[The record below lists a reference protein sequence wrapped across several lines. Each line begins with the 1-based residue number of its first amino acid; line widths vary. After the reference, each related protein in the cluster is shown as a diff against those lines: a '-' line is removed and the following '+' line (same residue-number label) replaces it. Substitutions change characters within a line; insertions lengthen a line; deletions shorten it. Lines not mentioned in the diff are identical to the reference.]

1 MATTQDFVIQQ
12 GKTFSQVLRWET
24 APIIYKAITGI
35 AQTAPVSITAAGHGV
50 PPNWRVA
57 VVSVNGMTQINSP
70 LDSKSRP
77 TVYHQATVVDPNT
90 ISLNDTNAAGF
101 SAWTSGGYVQYN
113 TPTNLTGF
121 TARMTIKDRITAP
134 NLLVCTTGGTTGLT
148 LPTAAGADGTA
159 VWGAAPAGSV
169 RSITW
174 TPSTVVA
181 LGAVID
187 THELLRLDTT
197 NARIAIDTVN
207 YTITLTIAATDTAAI
222 PWLQGVYDLEMVSAG
237 GVVTALLSGNI
248 SVSQEVTT

>member
-12 GKTFSQVLRWET
+12 GKTSSHVLRWET

-35 AQTAPVSITAAGHGV
+35 VQSAPVAITAAAHGV

-57 VVSVNGMTQINSP
+57 IVSVNGMAQINSP

-77 TVYHQATVVDPNT
+77 TVYHQATVIDVNT
-90 ISLNDTNAAGF
+90 LSLNDINAAGF
-101 SAWTSGGYVQYN
+101 NAWTSGGYVQYN
-113 TPTNLTGF
+113 TPTSLTGF
-121 TARMTIKDRITAP
+121 TARMTIKDRIAVP
-134 NLLVCTTGGTTGLT
+134 NLLICTTGGTTGLT
-148 LPTAAGADGTA
+148 LPTIAGSDGNA

-181 LGAVID
+181 TGAVID
-187 THELLRLDTT
+187 THELLRLDTV
-197 NARIAIDTVN
+197 NARITIDTVN
-207 YTITLTIAATDTAAI
+207 YTITLTINATDTAAI
-222 PWLQGVYDLEMVSAG
+222 TWQQGVYDLEMVSAG

-248 SVSQEVTT
+248 LISQEVTT